1 MATRRESDL
10 TVTQSVLD
18 RLIDE
23 ERSLATDPSIT
34 RAESVRRLHRAVRRD
49 LEWLLNTRRT
59 PIPAGKE
66 MNELYHSL
74 YNYGLPD
81 FSTVSLGSFADRTRL
96 QRSIE
101 EAIAIF
107 EPRLIDA
114 KVNLREANTLSAAT
128 RMMRFQIDAYL
139 KMDPAPEHVS
149 FDTVLELTNG
159 EYQVKGEGS
168 AG

>member
-1 MATRRESDL
+1 MARQESDVI
-10 TVTQSVLD
+10 VTQSVLD

-23 ERSLATDPSIT
+23 DRNLVTDPPIT
-34 RAESVRRLHRAVRRD
+34 RAESVRRLRASVRRD

-59 PIPAGKE
+59 PFPAGKD
-66 MNELYHSL
+66 MTHLYHSL

-96 QRSIE
+96 LRSIE
-101 EAIAIF
+101 EAVAIF
-107 EPRLIDA
+107 EPRLSDP
-114 KVNLREANTLSAAT
+114 KVNLVDSAGLSAAT
-128 RMMRFQIDAYL
+128 RMIRFQIDAYL

>member
-1 MATRRESDL
+1 MSNFSAISDGHGG
-10 TVTQSVLD
+10 TSV
-18 RLIDE
+18 
-23 ERSLATDPSIT
+23 TDPPIT
-34 RAESVRRLHRAVRRD
+34 RAESVRRLRASVRRD

-59 PIPAGKE
+59 PFPAGKD
-66 MNELYHSL
+66 MTQLYHSL

-96 QRSIE
+96 LRSIE
-101 EAIAIF
+101 EAVAIF
-107 EPRLIDA
+107 EPRLSDP
-114 KVNLREANTLSAAT
+114 KVNLVDTAGLTAST
-128 RMMRFQIDAYL
+128 RMIRFQIDAYL